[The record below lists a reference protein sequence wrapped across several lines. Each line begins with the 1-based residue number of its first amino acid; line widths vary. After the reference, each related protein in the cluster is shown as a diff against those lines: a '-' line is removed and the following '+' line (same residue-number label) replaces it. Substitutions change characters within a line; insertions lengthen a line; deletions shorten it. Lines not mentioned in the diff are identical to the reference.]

1 MTYKDRTESGK
12 KLTERIACPLCHWW
26 RTVKFGIDQ
35 RTGEPREVRF
45 DKVDVENAPMWRL
58 ERLSGAGRASRNAK
72 IELVDSKKLEALPA
86 EMKEQIKRQCRKI
99 LEILE
104 GGKNE

>member
-1 MTYKDRTESGK
+1 MLGAHSELSA
-12 KLTERIACPLCHWW
+12 L
-26 RTVKFGIDQ
+26 DQ

-45 DKVDVENAPMWRL
+45 DKVNVKTAPLWRV

-72 IELVDSKKLEALPA
+72 IELVDSKKLGELPP
-86 EMKEQIKRQCRKI
+86 EMKEQIKTQCQKI

-104 GGKNE
+104 EGT